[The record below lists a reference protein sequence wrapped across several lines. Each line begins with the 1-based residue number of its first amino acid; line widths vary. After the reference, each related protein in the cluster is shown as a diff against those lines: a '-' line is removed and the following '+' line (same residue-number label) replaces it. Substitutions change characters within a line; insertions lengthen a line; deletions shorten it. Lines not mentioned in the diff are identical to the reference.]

1 MSGKFSVACVS
12 SLAVLAFLLLFASGS
27 HVDAATYKMTY
38 ATVFSCNG
46 PDGAYGTS
54 DDSCVNDPTYL
65 AHGAGLHADLV
76 SAFGVAAPYSQY
88 ETLTTMGTPANW
100 DIATD
105 KEIPDGAYIGTV
117 LANSTLALFGGEC
130 VTPMPVLFHMYD
142 CSTDITD
149 TITWDGAIS
158 GENLTYGHQYGLPA
172 GCLKYPQHVLN
183 IVGNIKPR
191 ARYYGFTI
199 VIDGMPPTQ
208 LQFMMFS
215 TEALTAAGKLPQ
227 TDFTD
232 DLGYINYTVLDN
244 PEIPADPTSSLD
256 ELCTPL
262 DTTTTLYGR
271 TGGQGGLDV
280 DVGPGTVPTGA
291 GTFWNA
297 GVYDKLTPPAI
308 PPYPCIQ
315 GDCCG
320 DGVDNDGNTRTDEM
334 CGIVRVTNPAAGTG
348 LYGTSTHLA
357 GGYSESYR
365 DADGDTIA
373 NNADECPFTP
383 DTYTLGV
390 WDDADGDHINDAC
403 DPTFSPGS
411 LADEDSDGW
420 RNQADRC
427 PLLTALEC
435 ESATAPANYNGLCEG
450 AELLLCDDDLD
461 QDNDGVAD
469 DGCPEVGAP
478 AIVVHPDADND
489 DIGDDCDTVGLGP
502 NTPDGDFLQDFEVQ
516 AVCIGDLDTDLD
528 GWCDAT
534 ETLLAS
540 NPNDGGPPH
549 STPEYY
555 GTDFAVTNDR
565 DGDTVADA
573 APQTCD
579 NYAFYDVNSGNP
591 HGGVAPATDDD
602 GDTWVNA
609 ADPGCTSAHTWDAD
623 ADGVVTADPCQS
635 IVAGAVTTEDL
646 RTVTVWQANSNA
658 DASDLCLVYNSKTN
672 YGGNWWSGLNDATVT
687 VNAPGCNAPTS
698 VIAGTLA
705 DGNEGIQVVWDSKCV
720 DEGESVTITFRT
732 DATAQPAAAP
742 YGDPCAPSPI
752 WTDLGVPLQVD
763 NCPNVANPTQ
773 LNSDGLADGGDACDD
788 DDDQDKTKDVD
799 EWAIGSDPKNVC
811 DPANFNLKTGA
822 PSDDKIDV
830 LDVIMFSNAIM
841 GKACFPPDD
850 YLICEATYRSD

>member
-534 ETLLAS
+534 EDIVGHGTEVLSDKNVQA
-540 NPNDGGPPH
+540 
-549 STPEYY
+549 STPEYI
-555 GTDFAVTNDR
+555 GTDFAVTHDR
-565 DGDTVADA
+565 DGDTTPDA

-579 NYAFYDVNSGNP
+579 NYSYYDVNSGLA

-602 GDTWVNA
+602 GDTVVNA
-609 ADPGCTSAHTWDAD
+609 ADPNCAAIAGDAD
-623 ADGVVTADPCQS
+623 QDGVP
-635 IVAGAVTTEDL
+635 
-646 RTVTVWQANSNA
+646 
-658 DASDLCLVYNSKTN
+658 
-672 YGGNWWSGLNDATVT
+672 
-687 VNAPGCNAPTS
+687 
-698 VIAGTLA
+698 
-705 DGNEGIQVVWDSKCV
+705 DGS
-720 DEGESVTITFRT
+720 
-732 DATAQPAAAP
+732 
-742 YGDPCAPSPI
+742 
-752 WTDLGVPLQVD
+752 D

-773 LNSDGLADGGDACDD
+773 LNTDGLADGGDACDS
-788 DDDQDKTKDVD
+788 DDDQDKTTDAN
-799 EWAIGSDPKNVC
+799 EWAAGSDPKNVC

-841 GKACFPPDD
+841 GKACFPPAD
-850 YLICEATYRSD
+850 YTICEATYRSN